1 MKYDY
6 SIIYTNDVDTYIYTG
21 EVSGDLESAA
31 RSVLKERTD
40 LLDDGFGDALA
51 PTIEISRQS
60 DGSFIVDID
69 THGLGEAGILL
80 EQVA

>member
-1 MKYDY
+1 MKFDY
-6 SIIYTNDVDTYIYTG
+6 SIIHTNDVDTYIYTG

-31 RSVLKERTD
+31 RSVLRERTD

-51 PTIEISRQS
+51 PTIEISRQA
-60 DGSFIVDID
+60 DGTFIVDID

-80 EQVA
+80 QKIS